1 MTGALAPVQMA
12 LLTAITQSANQTI
25 GDGSAP
31 PPDPPSAAGA
41 VEHMCIQDRGSRAPV
56 EANVL
61 VFVRKDRLL
70 IHTCAFNHSN
80 GAFMGCE
87 TVHFLPVIFTDACP
101 CQSFV
106 WLRLISPSLLFP

>member
-41 VEHMCIQDRGSRAPV
+41 VEHMCIQGRRSRAPV
-56 EANVL
+56 DANIL
-61 VFVRKDRLL
+61 FFCTLSEQPKGKDRLL
-70 IHTCAFNHSN
+70 IHTSVFNHSN
-80 GAFMGCE
+80 GAFMVCE

-106 WLRLISPSLLFP
+106 